1 MTVAAPE
8 ATRPVASGAMPR
20 VNLMPPEIAEGAR
33 LRQVQLASGLCVVL
47 ALAIVVLLYLHAH
60 SGVSS
65 AQSSLDQAQQE
76 QTSLQSKLASLAS
89 VQQTF
94 ADVQAKQGLLAE
106 AMGQE
111 VRWSYVLNDLSLR
124 MPSNVFL
131 TSLAVTES
139 TTPGTA
145 PPAAGSAPVQ
155 IGTITFGNVGLR
167 HDDVAT
173 WLDALAKERGFY
185 SPLFTSSTESAAGT
199 RGYVTFAS
207 SAELMSNLLSGRF
220 VQTAGSS

>member
-1 MTVAAPE
+1 MTATATE
-8 ATRPVASGAMPR
+8 ARPVASGSMPR

-33 LRQVQLASGLCVVL
+33 LRQVQLVSGLCVVL

-60 SGVSS
+60 SGVTS
-65 AQSSLDQAQQE
+65 AQSSLDQAQEQ
-76 QTSLQSKLASLAS
+76 QTSLQSKLSSLAS

-94 ADVQAKQGLLAE
+94 ADVQAKQALLGE

-131 TSLAVTES
+131 TSMTVTET
-139 TTPGTA
+139 TTPGTP

-167 HDDVAT
+167 HDDVAA
-173 WLDALAKERGFY
+173 WLDALAKEHGFDE
-185 SPLFTSSTESAAGT
+185 PTFTSSTEEAAGT
-199 RGYVTFAS
+199 RGYVSFVS
-207 SAELMSNLLSGRF
+207 GVELMSNLLSDRY
-220 VQTAGSS
+220 VQPASTP